1 MPEGTA
7 IAPETTQGYWGT
19 VLAVQANYYWVKL
32 NEVTGEPAPAL
43 PDPVVDSVQ
52 SEPRPEN
59 LLCTRRARL
68 KKMGQRV
75 MVGDR
80 VRVEEPDWAGGRGAI
95 AQVLPRSTVL
105 DRPPVANADQILLV
119 FALSEPE
126 LDPFQLSRF
135 LVKAEATGIA
145 INLCLNKRDLVDEQT
160 RQAWIDRL
168 HAWGY
173 TPTLISVQTESMW
186 PELNQ
191 QLKHHITVVS
201 GPSGVGKSSL
211 INHLI
216 PAADLRTGAVSGKLG
231 RGRHTTRHVELFELP
246 SGGFLADT
254 PGFNQPDVT
263 CAPEELAD
271 CFPEI
276 RQRLA
281 AQSCQF
287 SDCLHRDEPGCA
299 VGNDWERYEHYLVLL
314 EEAVERQESL
324 NQQRDPEAAFKVKT
338 TEAGA
343 QHEPMLQAKKYRRI
357 SRRSRN
363 QALQDLC
370 DDLIESAG
378 HLEELDELAFDEMD

>member
-1 MPEGTA
+1 MAEGTA
-7 IAPETTQGYWGT
+7 IAADATLGYWGT

-32 NEVTGEPAPAL
+32 DDVAVEPGSDAP
-43 PDPVVDSVQ
+43 DSVY
-52 SEPRPEN
+52 SKPRPEN

-68 KKMGQRV
+68 KKVGQRV

-80 VRVEEPDWAGGRGAI
+80 VQVEEPDWAGGRGAI
-95 AQVLPRSTVL
+95 AQVLPRSTML
-105 DRPPVANADQILLV
+105 DRPPVANADQVLLV
-119 FALSEPE
+119 FALAEPD

-135 LVKAEATGIA
+135 LVKAESTGLTV
-145 INLCLNKRDLVDEQT
+145 NLCLNKRDLVDEQT
-160 RQAWIDRL
+160 RQGWIDRL
-168 HAWGY
+168 QTWGY
-173 TPTLISVQTESMW
+173 TPTLISVQTGSIW
-186 PELNQ
+186 PELSQ

-216 PAADLRTGAVSGKLG
+216 PAAELRTGAVSGKLG

-281 AQSCQF
+281 AESCQF

-299 VGNDWERYEHYLVLL
+299 VGDDWERYEHYLALL
-314 EEAVERQESL
+314 EEALDRQEAL
-324 NQQRDPEAAFKVKT
+324 NQQRDPETVFKVKT
-338 TEAGA
+338 TEAGQA
-343 QHEPMLQAKKYRRI
+343 QQEPKLQAKKYRRV
-357 SRRSRN
+357 SRRSDK

-370 DDLIESAG
+370 DDLTESVE
-378 HLEELDELAFDEMD
+378 HLDDLDELVFDETD